1 MKLKHGSQSSTV
13 SLPNFSLVLL
23 PSLNRTRVTVGSH
36 PCPDEIMSFSTGHI
50 QKCAPFRLFL
60 TSELGKKEVF
70 VLSNMLK
77 ASEDSLLFQTNYR
90 KCNFK
95 AFLSA
100 NIQWLFKKQLT
111 AVLEWLM
118 PN

>member
-1 MKLKHGSQSSTV
+1 
-13 SLPNFSLVLL
+13 
-23 PSLNRTRVTVGSH
+23 
-36 PCPDEIMSFSTGHI
+36 
-50 QKCAPFRLFL
+50 
-60 TSELGKKEVF
+60 
-70 VLSNMLK
+70 MLK
-77 ASEDSLLFQTNYR
+77 ASEDSLLVQTNYH

-95 AFLSA
+95 VFLSA

>member
-1 MKLKHGSQSSTV
+1 MHAF
-13 SLPNFSLVLL
+13 P
-23 PSLNRTRVTVGSH
+23 
-36 PCPDEIMSFSTGHI
+36 
-50 QKCAPFRLFL
+50 LFL

-70 VLSNMLK
+70 VNQLLLSNVLK
-77 ASEDSLLFQTNYR
+77 ASEDSLLFQTYYH

-95 AFLSA
+95 VFLSP

>member
-1 MKLKHGSQSSTV
+1 MGSI
-13 SLPNFSLVLL
+13 PLL
-23 PSLNRTRVTVGSH
+23 
-36 PCPDEIMSFSTGHI
+36 
-50 QKCAPFRLFL
+50 L
-60 TSELGKKEVF
+60 TSELGVKEVF

-77 ASEDSLLFQTNYR
+77 ASEDSLLFQTSYH

-95 AFLSA
+95 VFLSA